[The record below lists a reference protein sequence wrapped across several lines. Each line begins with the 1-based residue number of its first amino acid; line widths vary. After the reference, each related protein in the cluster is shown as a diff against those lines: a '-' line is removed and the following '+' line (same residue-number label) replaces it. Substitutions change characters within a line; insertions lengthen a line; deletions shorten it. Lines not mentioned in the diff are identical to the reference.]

1 MVTVVINGGRAFP
14 NITQAYSI
22 RFYPGITIANAL
34 RSTGVVT
41 IGPGGQIISVSGIP
55 IVDGVH
61 FNLLL
66 NGRQIPST
74 LLNAPL
80 QRGDTVAL
88 ELFFR
93 PGGRSQGD
101 VGSEEE
107 PQLQYVEERN
117 YLNEAPEE
125 FS

>member
-1 MVTVVINGGRAFP
+1 M
-14 NITQAYSI
+14 
-22 RFYPGITIANAL
+22 TISFN
-34 RSTGVVT
+34 
-41 IGPGGQIISVSGIP
+41 GQITSVSGIP

-61 FNLLL
+61 YNLLL

-101 VGSEEE
+101 TGSDEE
-107 PQLQYVEERN
+107 LQYVEERN
-117 YLNEAPEE
+117 YINEDQEDY
-125 FS
+125 S